1 MGRQSNQEI
10 IHMRNSIIAIVAAVS
25 VLFAIPPHAAQKGSK
40 EETIGVGAGSLIGGI
55 VGGPVGLLVGA
66 AVGAA
71 VGDSIHK
78 KNERIGN
85 LQDSV
90 ASSNNTVDRLEG
102 DVDTLTSEIDR
113 LQNVARPELVSL
125 LQAGIAMDLLFRT
138 DESVLAD
145 TTGDRLAQLA
155 GTLSGMPDIH
165 IQLDGFAD
173 ERGDAAYNQ
182 GLSERRVQFIRDQF
196 VAAGVT
202 TDRIKVSAHGES
214 TAQDASL
221 DSYALERRVSV
232 TLFIDNTPSLAAN
245 PN

>member
-1 MGRQSNQEI
+1 
-10 IHMRNSIIAIVAAVS
+10 MRNSIIAIIAAVS
-25 VLFAIPPHAAQKGSK
+25 VLFAVPSQAAQKGSK
-40 EETIGVGAGSLIGGI
+40 EETIGVSSGSIIGAIA
-55 VGGPVGLLVGA
+55 GGPVGFIIGA
-66 AVGAA
+66 AVGAKI
-71 VGDSIHK
+71 GDSIHK
-78 KNERIGN
+78 KNERIEN
-85 LQDSV
+85 LQVSV
-90 ASSNNTVDRLEG
+90 ASSNNTMDRLEG
-102 DVDTLTSEIDR
+102 DVDTLNSEIDR

-155 GTLSGMPDIH
+155 GTLAGMSDIH

-182 GLSERRVQFIRDQF
+182 VLSERRVQFIREQF
-196 VAAGVT
+196 VAAGVHP
-202 TDRIKVSAHGES
+202 DQINVSAHGES
-214 TAQDASL
+214 TAQDESL